1 MANLYNDF
9 QKNDQLLKIFEAIGT
24 PNDPEDLNFIKQEN
38 AKKYIRSFPKKDKLD
53 LFEKYPGT
61 DEQGLL
67 LLSKMLQF
75 NPNKRITTEMALSE
89 PYFDDV
95 RIKE

>member
-1 MANLYNDF
+1 MMKENFGTVFERQPLFPGHSCFPLSPGGVSKEEDIKEFTNDF
-9 QKNDQLLKIFEAIGT
+9 QKNDQLLKIFEVIGT

-61 DEQGLL
+61 DE
-67 LLSKMLQF
+67 
-75 NPNKRITTEMALSE
+75 
-89 PYFDDV
+89 
-95 RIKE
+95 